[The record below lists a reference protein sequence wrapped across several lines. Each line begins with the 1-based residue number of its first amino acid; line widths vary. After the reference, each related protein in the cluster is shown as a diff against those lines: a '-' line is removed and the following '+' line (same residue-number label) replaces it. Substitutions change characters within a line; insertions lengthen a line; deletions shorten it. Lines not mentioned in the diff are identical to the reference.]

1 MSNTAIS
8 KEQETPERRKSAA
21 TPPSRQAKAQVLL
34 VTQDDSLW
42 PQVGG
47 SLSVSVNLKQVDG
60 VDELLATV
68 PASQSAIVLWDARGV
83 EAPAAALSKLQLHSS
98 HFAVVVLDDAAAG
111 ATWQPMTVR
120 GQIVAFVPMPLDAQ
134 RLNQAIEAAGTEV
147 GVRGALLGEPP
158 VAQPATEPAKKKTT
172 TIVAGI
178 AALVLAGAA
187 VAYFALR
194 EPGPEPATKA
204 AKAVGASAAK
214 APVPTSSHAAATTV
228 AESPA
233 GSQATASASDEKIY
247 QLLESA
253 QQAMRDRHYIDPAA
267 GSALKYYHDALLFD
281 PNNDEAHQGMQRLAE
296 VLFSRVQSALDERK
310 FDIALQSLETA
321 RSISPNDSRL
331 AALDAR
337 VASMRAEL
345 GTGQIQAAINAQAYD
360 RAEQLLDEAVR
371 AKTLSDAKAAQLRDD
386 LNRRRKESD
395 IDGLERLIDTRLQQD
410 HLLEPHNDNASY
422 YLDEARR
429 AGASAAALAP
439 RTAELARR
447 LHLRDTATAVA
458 AATPVPSKPAQPTL
472 ADLVTTRLS
481 QGKVSDPDGDSA
493 LYYVNQMSATD
504 PTNGHLAQLSRE
516 VQLQLIARATA
527 ALDASETDT
536 AKNLVRMATGL
547 GASAELASVTD
558 RLNKQMRVREAAE
571 PTPNVDAQSLVA
583 VHPLKPEYP
592 SDALQSG
599 IEGWVDLAFTVTPEG
614 KVINVVVVGST
625 PDNVF
630 DRAARDAMARTRY
643 KPVIQNGRPIT
654 VNSKLRVGFKLA
666 AK

>member
-8 KEQETPERRKSAA
+8 KEPGTPERRKSAA

-47 SLSVSVNLKQVDG
+47 SLSVTVNLKHVDG
-60 VDELLATV
+60 VEELLATV
-68 PASQSAIVLWDARGV
+68 PASQAAIVLWDARGV

-147 GVRGALLGEPP
+147 GVRGALLGDAPVAEPAAEPP
-158 VAQPATEPAKKKTT
+158 KKKTT
-172 TIVAGI
+172 MIAAGI

-194 EPGPEPATKA
+194 GSGPEPAANA
-204 AKAVGASAAK
+204 AKSAGATAAH
-214 APVPTSSHAAATTV
+214 APVAASSHSPATSA
-228 AESPA
+228 AESPSA
-233 GSQATASASDEKIY
+233 GPATASASDDKIY

-253 QQAMRDRHYIDPAA
+253 RQAMRDRHYIDPPA

-321 RSISPNDSRL
+321 RSISPNDARL

-422 YLDEARR
+422 YLEEARR
-429 AGASAAALAP
+429 AGATAAALAP
-439 RTAELARR
+439 RAQELARR
-447 LHLRDTATAVA
+447 LHLRDTATAA
-458 AATPVPSKPAQPTL
+458 AAAAPAPAKPVQPAF

-481 QGKVSDPDGDSA
+481 QGKVTDPDGDSA
-493 LYYVNQMSATD
+493 LYYVNQLSATD
-504 PTNGHLAQLSRE
+504 PTNSRLGQLSHE
-516 VQLQLIARATA
+516 VQLQIIARATA
-527 ALDASETDT
+527 ALDASETDA
-536 AKNLVRMATGL
+536 AKNLVRLATGL
-547 GASAELASVTD
+547 GASPELASVTD
-558 RLNKQMRVREAAE
+558 RLNKQIRAREAAE
-571 PTPNVDAQSLVA
+571 PTPIVDVQSLVA

-592 SDALQSG
+592 PDALQSG
-599 IEGWVDLAFTVTPEG
+599 IQGWVDLTFTVSPEG

-625 PDNVF
+625 PENVF
-630 DRAARDAMARTRY
+630 DRAAREAMARTRY
-643 KPVIQNGRPIT
+643 KPVIQNGRPIA
-654 VNSKLRVGFKLA
+654 VNSKVRVGFKLA
-666 AK
+666 AQ

>member
-1 MSNTAIS
+1 M
-8 KEQETPERRKSAA
+8 PERRKSAA
-21 TPPSRQAKAQVLL
+21 TPPSRQAKGHVLL

-47 SLSVSVNLKQVDG
+47 SLSVSLHLKQVDG

-120 GQIVAFVPMPLDAQ
+120 GQIVSFVPMPLDAQ

-147 GVRGALLGEPP
+147 GVRGALLGDAPAAVPTTEPP
-158 VAQPATEPAKKKTT
+158 KKKTT
-172 TIVAGI
+172 MLVAGI

-194 EPGPEPATKA
+194 GPSAEPVANTAKPAGATA
-204 AKAVGASAAK
+204 ARAPASASSR
-214 APVPTSSHAAATTV
+214 APSDAPAAA
-228 AESPA
+228 APESPVGGPA
-233 GSQATASASDEKIY
+233 SASASDDKVY
-247 QLLESA
+247 QLLQSA

-321 RSISPNDSRL
+321 RSISPTDPRL

-371 AKTLSDAKAAQLRDD
+371 VKALSDAKAAQLRDD

-395 IDGLERLIDTRLQQD
+395 IDGLERLIDARLQQD
-410 HLLEPHNDNASY
+410 HLVEPHNDNATY

-429 AGASAAALAP
+429 AGATAAALAP
-439 RTAELARR
+439 RVQELARR
-447 LHLRDTATAVA
+447 LHLRDTATAA
-458 AATPVPSKPAQPTL
+458 AAAAPVHVQPERPAF
-472 ADLVTTRLS
+472 ADLAATRLS
-481 QGKVSDPDGDSA
+481 QGKIVDPDGDSA
-493 LYYVNQMSATD
+493 LYYVNQLSATD
-504 PTNGHLAQLSRE
+504 PTNSHLAQLASE
-516 VQLQLIARATA
+516 VQLQIVARATA

-536 AKNLVRMATGL
+536 AKNLVRLAAGL
-547 GASAELASVTD
+547 GASPELASVTD
-558 RLNKQMRVREAAE
+558 RLNKQIRAREASE
-571 PTPNVDAQSLVA
+571 PTPTVDVQSLVA
-583 VHPLKPEYP
+583 VYPLKPEYP
-592 SDALQSG
+592 PDALQSG
-599 IEGWVDLAFTVTPEG
+599 VQGWVDLTFMVTPEG
-614 KVINVVVVGST
+614 KVTNVVVVDST
-625 PDNVF
+625 PPNIF
-630 DRAARDAMARTRY
+630 NRAARDAMARTRY
-643 KPVIQNGRPIT
+643 KPVIQNGRPIA
-654 VNSKLRVGFKLA
+654 VVSKVRVGFKLA
-666 AK
+666 AQ